1 VADTASTSG
10 DPVADAVRSVRD
22 TAKWVVAGLA
32 GVATALAAGS
42 QLSSIGS
49 LDLGWRLAVAVVA
62 AVTGLMTVGAGIWIT
77 VDMLLPTQVGLAE
90 LADSKNSANG
100 DVRRYIADHRELL
113 QGQAENVE
121 ALKAKY
127 DSKLADRDKKYAAAR
142 ANIKDEAAVAA
153 ANAANAE
160 VVYLASVVQKLLGF
174 AVLQQVRLGFVR
186 WRNKMAVIAIVTAVA
201 LLAFAWSANPPKAI
215 SGASTSGATL
225 STGVYVPALSGANVE
240 LPSPLVTHA
249 DQA

>member
-1 VADTASTSG
+1 
-10 DPVADAVRSVRD
+10 
-22 TAKWVVAGLA
+22 
-32 GVATALAAGS
+32 
-42 QLSSIGS
+42 
-49 LDLGWRLAVAVVA
+49 
-62 AVTGLMTVGAGIWIT
+62 
-77 VDMLLPTQVGLAE
+77 
-90 LADSKNSANG
+90 
-100 DVRRYIADHRELL
+100 
-113 QGQAENVE
+113 
-121 ALKAKY
+121 
-127 DSKLADRDKKYAAAR
+127 
-142 ANIKDEAAVAA
+142 
-153 ANAANAE
+153 
-160 VVYLASVVQKLLGF
+160 VYLASVVQKLLGF